1 MEAEVT
7 AGELEYRAESRSVQ
21 ILPNFDMQQLELI
34 SVDLT

>member
-7 AGELEYRAESRSVQ
+7 AGELEHRAESRSVQ
-21 ILPNFDMQQLELI
+21 ILPNFDLQHLELI